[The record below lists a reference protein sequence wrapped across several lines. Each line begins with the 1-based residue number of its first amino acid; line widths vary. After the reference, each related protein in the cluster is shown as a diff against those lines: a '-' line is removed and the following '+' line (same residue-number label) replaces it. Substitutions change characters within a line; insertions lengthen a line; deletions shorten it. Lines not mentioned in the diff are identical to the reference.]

1 MNHKKTQGLGLVY
14 SFLGKVK
21 NSHLIQNV
29 MP

>member
-1 MNHKKTQGLGLVY
+1 LVY

-29 MP
+29 MPWKLRWC